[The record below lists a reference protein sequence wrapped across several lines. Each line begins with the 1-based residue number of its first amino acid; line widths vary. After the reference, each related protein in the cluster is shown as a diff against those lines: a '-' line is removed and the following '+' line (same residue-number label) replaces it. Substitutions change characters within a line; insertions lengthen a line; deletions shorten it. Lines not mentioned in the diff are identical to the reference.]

1 VRLDN
6 FEIAN
11 VGPHRSV
18 SFTIAPGINLL
29 TGRNGTGK
37 STLLHCLEASV
48 TGDYGVFVGTK
59 PENVNVLAGKRAP
72 SYFRAHWHHAGHDL
86 DILRHLG
93 NTKPEL
99 RIDGGN
105 AQHKALFLEICA
117 GYEADGSP
125 YRDEIDAKWAE
136 AAAEHID
143 EARQMMPLAA

>member
-1 VRLDN
+1 MRLDN

-105 AQHKALFLEICA
+105 AIVGADAVNATLAEILDIPLYVLS
-117 GYEADGSP
+117 GFVFV
-125 YRDEIDAKWAE
+125 KQ
-136 AAAEHID
+136 AASF
-143 EARQMMPLAA
+143 AATPGTYLV